1 MSQVLIMAGG
11 TGGHVFPALSV
22 ARELQSRGH
31 DVSWL
36 GTRRGIEARLVPE
49 AGIEL
54 HLISVEGVRGKGAI
68 GLLKAPFLISYAV
81 LQALSVIRK
90 TKPSVVIG
98 FGGFASGPGAVAA
111 KILRVPLVIHEQNA
125 VAGTTNK
132 LSAKFAQRVLTGFDQ
147 VLPAG
152 QWVGNPVREEIRSL
166 PEPKQRFSARA
177 EQPINVLVLG
187 GSLGALAMNELVPQA
202 LAILPP
208 SIRPKVIHQCGAKHE
223 EITTQAYVRHQVE
236 ATVKPFIT
244 DMAEAYGWADLVIC
258 RAGALTVAEL
268 AATGVGALLV
278 PLPSAIDDHQ
288 THNAAVLAGAG
299 AGISIPQRDLTP
311 ESLAKLL
318 QERLLHRDTLLQLAE
333 RARNVHKGDAAAK
346 VADAAGELIHG

>member
-22 ARELQSRGH
+22 ARELQHRGYS
-31 DVSWL
+31 VSWL
-36 GTRRGIEARLVPE
+36 GTQRGIESRLVPE
-49 AGIEL
+49 SGLEL
-54 HLISVEGVRGKGAI
+54 NLISVEGVRGKGVW
-68 GLLKAPFLISYAV
+68 GLLKAPFLISYAI
-81 LQALSVIRK
+81 LQALKVLR
-90 TKPSVVIG
+90 TVKPGVVIG

-111 KILRVPLVIHEQNA
+111 KILRIPLVIHEQNA

-147 VLPAG
+147 VLPNG
-152 QWVGNPVREEIRSL
+152 EWVGNPVREEIRNL
-166 PEPKQRFSARA
+166 PEPKHRYSSRA
-177 EQPINVLVLG
+177 EQPIHVLVLG
-187 GSLGALAMNELVPQA
+187 GSLGALAINELVPGA
-202 LAILPP
+202 LAKLPVN
-208 SIRPKVIHQCGAKHE
+208 IRPEVIHQCGAKHE
-223 EITTQAYVRHQVE
+223 EVTRQVYQRYQVD
-236 ATVKPFIT
+236 AVVKPFID

-288 THNAAVLAGAG
+288 THNAAVLVGAC
-299 AGISIPQRDLTP
+299 AGISVPQQDLTP

-318 QERLLHRDTLLQLAE
+318 QQKLLHRDTLLQLAE
-333 RARNVHKGDAAAK
+333 RARTVHKGDAAAK
-346 VADAAGELIHG
+346 VADAAGEMMHG